1 MAENQLL
8 FKYDCFQLMKECLA
22 LLVWSHENAWNTRGK
37 LLVFSRKRVENAQE
51 KAKIEYLISIK
62 PDNPLKMQCANLI
75 SSIFAKMWWLGV
87 KMVWF
92 DMDMRV
98 WVQSSAR
105 FLKSPSRFFKTSS
118 RFILSS
124 FFPENAEN
132 EHPFHNF
139 VYLCSVKH

>member
-1 MAENQLL
+1 
-8 FKYDCFQLMKECLA
+8 
-22 LLVWSHENAWNTRGK
+22 
-37 LLVFSRKRVENAQE
+37 
-51 KAKIEYLISIK
+51 
-62 PDNPLKMQCANLI
+62 
-75 SSIFAKMWWLGV
+75 
-87 KMVWF
+87 
-92 DMDMRV
+92 MDMRV